1 MSDLTPAAVHV
12 DDTYRLAATL
22 PPDLSQATSV
32 TVRLT
37 RNGTVETAS
46 ADIEDAAA
54 GTVSVA
60 LDAVGLAV
68 GYWTLQYEI
77 EFADGSVE
85 VIEAA
90 GDTLRVYGGDA

>member
-12 DDTYRLAATL
+12 DDTYRLTATV
-22 PPDLSQATSV
+22 PPDLSQATAV

-46 ADIEDAAA
+46 ADIEDAAS
-54 GTVSVA
+54 GGVSFALGDVA
-60 LDAVGLAV
+60 LVA

-77 EFADGSVE
+77 TFADV
-85 VIEAA
+85 
-90 GDTLRVYGGDA
+90 